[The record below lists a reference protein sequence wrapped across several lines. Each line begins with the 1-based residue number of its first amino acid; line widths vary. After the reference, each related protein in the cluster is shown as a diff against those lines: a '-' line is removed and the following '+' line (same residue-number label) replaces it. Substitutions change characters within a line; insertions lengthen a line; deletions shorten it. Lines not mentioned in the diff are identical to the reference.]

1 MSTTKPRSLLHI
13 EYAEA
18 AEAYLRSLP
27 PEHFMESTAQSVQR
41 EITSESLAL
50 VRADRPEVQYF
61 NELCVQYP
69 FGQPSRIRQ
78 VVPDTMVVVHAEP
91 IQAGTS
97 YDMPFQ
103 PVKPTWMLEYV
114 SKHSKRKDYDVSF
127 RKYERELKIP
137 WYLLFYP
144 DSQELTLFHRR
155 RSKYA
160 SVRPN
165 AAGRLTI
172 PALDLEMGLLD
183 RWLRFWY
190 KGQLLPL
197 VAEREAQLREA
208 RAEALQAQAEV
219 NHAQAEALQARAET
233 EHAHVEAQRQRNRA
247 EQLLAYMRSLN
258 IEPPQ

>member
-1 MSTTKPRSLLHI
+1 LLHI

-69 FGQPSRIRQ
+69 FGRPARIRQ

-103 PVKPTWMLEYV
+103 PVRPTWMLEYV
-114 SKHSKRKDYDVSF
+114 SKLSKRKDYDVSF

-144 DSQELTLFHRR
+144 DNQDLTLFHRR

-165 AAGRLTI
+165 AAGRLAI
-172 PALDLEMGLLD
+172 PELHLEMGLID

-190 KGQLLPL
+190 KGELLLLP
-197 VAEREAQLREA
+197 AEREKELHAS
-208 RAEALQAQAEV
+208 RAEARKAQA
-219 NHAQAEALQARAET
+219 
-233 EHAHVEAQRQRNRA
+233 EAQRQRQRA
-247 EQLLAYMRSLN
+247 EQLMEYLRTLG
-258 IEPPQ
+258 IEPPK